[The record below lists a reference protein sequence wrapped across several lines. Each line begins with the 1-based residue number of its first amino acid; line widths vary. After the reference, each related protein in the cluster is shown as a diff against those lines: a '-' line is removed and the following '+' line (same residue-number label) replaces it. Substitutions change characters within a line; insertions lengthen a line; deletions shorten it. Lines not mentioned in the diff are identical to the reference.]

1 MSALERKRDVD
12 RLEKNVAKWF
22 SWQGRLVA
30 KKLPSLKKY
39 FQESAVSDIDSIL
52 DGAFK
57 TTINDGERFIVDGL
71 RDGVEA
77 GWDDLSDELS
87 MQKAFALDDP
97 KATAWAKER
106 AAEAV
111 SEVNDTTKET
121 IRNMVSKGI
130 EEGKDYDTVAKQISK
145 RFSEFAIGKPQEHIQ
160 SRAHLVAI
168 NENAV
173 AYEHGQRELVDE
185 ITDAGIDMAKSW
197 ATVGDNNVSDGCQRN
212 ANENWI
218 KSDASFSSGD
228 QNPPR
233 FPGCRCSS
241 RYRVAR
247 EA

>member
-1 MSALERKRDVD
+1 MERKRDVD

-77 GWDDLSDELS
+77 GWDDLADELS

-111 SEVNDTTKET
+111 TEVNDTTKET

-130 EEGKDYDTVAKQISK
+130 EEGKDYDTVARQISK
-145 RFSEFAIGKPQEHIQ
+145 RFEEFAVGKPQAHIQ

-168 NENAV
+168 NENSI

-185 ITDAGIDMAKSW
+185 ITDTGIDMAKSW

-212 ANENWI
+212 AGDNWI
-218 KSDASFSSGD
+218 KSDAAFSSGD

-247 EA
+247 E